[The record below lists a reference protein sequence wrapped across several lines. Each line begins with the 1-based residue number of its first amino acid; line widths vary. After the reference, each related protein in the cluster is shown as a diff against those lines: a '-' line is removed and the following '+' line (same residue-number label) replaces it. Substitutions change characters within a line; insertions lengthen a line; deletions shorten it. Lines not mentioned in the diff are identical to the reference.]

1 MKHNKLI
8 MIITALVLLIS
19 SIGVYGNKLL
29 FSDYKGEVSTILS
42 FNYEGID
49 EGLNPHGGTFDIH
62 AFKESSVLEEVVQ
75 KLNLQ
80 ERGIDAQMLAQNMI
94 IKGYVPQDVLERILP
109 KGNNSDV
116 QMQDVSS
123 SAYHPT
129 QYEFILQIPRDMKMD
144 KKLARQVMDTFVEV
158 YQTYFVNKFK
168 DTQSLEVAI
177 QEIDPERYDYSEYV
191 TLIEGQIDI
200 VKEYLLAKEAQAKG
214 FKSTA
219 TGLSFSDLVA
229 QVEFIQDVELN
240 NIRALVD
247 TFIITRDSKQLKS
260 IYENRLYKM
269 KKEKEQYQTEI
280 QNVSRAIA
288 DYKKDPTVIL
298 ENGEIAQIP
307 ETFTLDKEENKLPVY
322 EELVQKSIALEVE
335 LNNLMYEIQYHE
347 QLLTKLKQ
355 AESTSMDRER
365 YTKEVKQNIEYIAKL
380 IDKTMEDIKLTT
392 DDYYE
397 NEVFDQSITQMGTTM
412 YQSSFKLGFVK
423 DTLLVGIFTGFGM
436 LMAIAYVLIKQEKGM
451 KIPQEAAKESI
462 ELQ

>member
-8 MIITALVLLIS
+8 MIITTIVLLIS

-62 AFKESSVLEEVVQ
+62 AFKEASVLEEVVQ

-94 IKGYVPQDVLERILP
+94 IKGYVPKDVLERILP

-144 KKLARQVMDTFVEV
+144 KKLAKQVMDTFVEV

-191 TLIEGQIDI
+191 TLMEGQIGI

-214 FKSTA
+214 FKSAA
-219 TGLSFSDLVA
+219 TGLNFSDLVA
-229 QVEFIQDVELN
+229 QIEFIQDVELN

-247 TFIITRDSKQLKS
+247 TFIITRDSEQLKS

-280 QNVSRAIA
+280 QSVSRAIA

-307 ETFTLDKEENKLPVY
+307 ETFTLDKEENELPVY
-322 EELVQKSIALEVE
+322 EELVQKSIELEIK

-347 QLLTKLKQ
+347 QLLAKLKQ
-355 AESTSMDRER
+355 AESTPMDVAR

-397 NEVFDQSITQMGTTM
+397 NEVFDQSITQMGTVM

-423 DTLLVGIFTGFGM
+423 DTLMVGIFTGFGM
-436 LMAIAYVLIKQEKGM
+436 LMAIAYVLIKQEKGV
-451 KIPQEAAKESI
+451 KFSQEATQEII